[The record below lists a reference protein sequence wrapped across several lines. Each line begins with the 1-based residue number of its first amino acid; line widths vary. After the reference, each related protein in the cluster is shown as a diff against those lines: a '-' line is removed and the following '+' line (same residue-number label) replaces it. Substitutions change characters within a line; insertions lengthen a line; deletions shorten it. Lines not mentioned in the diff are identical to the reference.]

1 LAQARALNEAAA
13 ICIGDP
19 DRIARNIEVY
29 EKLGFDQFMCL
40 VQFSDVSHAESLRT
54 IELIGRHVIPRFQRR

>member
-1 LAQARALNEAAA
+1 M
-13 ICIGDP
+13 
-19 DRIARNIEVY
+19 Y

-40 VQFSDVSHAESLRT
+40 VQFSDVRHEESLRT